1 MISLFWGLP
10 SIVLSNDTN
19 ARLLDRYIDQFPEGE
34 IGREVAEEHGIPIF
48 NSIQAA
54 LTLGDPSYYNTAA
67 AGSRSTAHPDPS
79 GGSPARGMMDEAPQ
93 LAVDGVIIIAEHGD
107 FPCA

>member
-1 MISLFWGLP
+1 MGFP
-10 SIVLSNDTN
+10 SSVRSNDTDT
-19 ARLLDRYIDQFPEGE
+19 RSLGRYIDQFPEGE
-34 IGREVAEEHGIPIF
+34 IGRQVAEEHGIPIF

-67 AGSRSTAHPDPS
+67 AGSTSTAHPDPS